1 MQQRLFIRIKRDLKV
16 TFLGTGTSQGVPV
29 IACPCQVCHSTDERD
44 KRLRTSVMVETHGLT
59 LVIDSGPDFRQ
70 QMLRANVQHLDAI
83 LFTHEHKDH
92 IAGMD
97 DIRAY
102 NYIQQKPMPVY
113 AEKRVQDA
121 LRQEFSYVFAEEKYP
136 GIPEV
141 EFITLKNHDFR
152 IGDLAI
158 TPIRAMHLKLP
169 VFGFKFGNFAYLT
182 DINYISEEEKEKIR
196 NIEHLIVNGL
206 RQEKH
211 ISHFTLGEAVDLI
224 KEVNAKHGYITHISH
239 QMGFHS
245 EIQEQLPENI
255 SLAYDGLVLE

>member
-1 MQQRLFIRIKRDLKV
+1 MKV

-29 IACPCQVCHSTDERD
+29 IACPCPVCHSTDEQD
-44 KRLRTSVMVETHGLT
+44 KRLRTSVLIEAHGLT

-102 NYIQQKPMPVY
+102 NYIQQKAMPVY
-113 AEKRVQDA
+113 AEVRVQNA

-141 EFITLKNHDFR
+141 EFITLKNKEFS
-152 IGDLAI
+152 IGSLKI

-169 VFGFKFGNFAYLT
+169 VFGFKIGNFAYLT
-182 DINYISEEEKEKIR
+182 DINFISEEEKEKIR
-196 NIEHLIVNGL
+196 NIDYLVINGL
-206 RQEKH
+206 RKEKH
-211 ISHFTLGEAVDLI
+211 ISHFSLDEAVELI
-224 KEVNAKHGYITHISH
+224 NEVGAKNAFITHISH
-239 QMGFHS
+239 QMGFHK
-245 EIQEQLPENI
+245 EVQKNLPPHI
-255 SLAYDGLVLE
+255 RLAYDGLLLEI

>member
-1 MQQRLFIRIKRDLKV
+1 MKV

-29 IACPCQVCHSTDERD
+29 IACPCPVCHSTDEQD
-44 KRLRTSVMVETHGLT
+44 KRLRTSVLIEAHGLT

-102 NYIQQKPMPVY
+102 NYIQQKAMPVY
-113 AEKRVQDA
+113 AEVRVQNA

-141 EFITLKNHDFR
+141 EFITLKNKEFS
-152 IGDLAI
+152 IESLKI

-169 VFGFKFGNFAYLT
+169 VFGFKIGNFAYLT
-182 DINYISEEEKEKIR
+182 DINFIPEEEKEKIR
-196 NIEHLIVNGL
+196 NIDYLVINGL
-206 RQEKH
+206 RREKH
-211 ISHFTLGEAVDLI
+211 ISHYTLDEAVELI
-224 KEVNAKHGYITHISH
+224 NEVNAKNGFITHISH
-239 QMGFHS
+239 QMGLHK
-245 EIQEQLPENI
+245 EIQKQLPVHI
-255 SLAYDGLVLE
+255 QLAYDGLKLDI

>member
-1 MQQRLFIRIKRDLKV
+1 MKI

-29 IACPCQVCHSTDERD
+29 IACPCPVCHSTDDRD
-44 KRLRTSVMVETHGLT
+44 KRLRTSVLIETPELT

-70 QMLRANVQHLDAI
+70 QMLRANVQKLDAI

-97 DIRAY
+97 DIRAF
-102 NYIQQKPMPVY
+102 NYIQQKAMLVY

-141 EFITLKNHDFR
+141 EFVTLKNRNFN
-152 IGDLAI
+152 IGNLAI

-169 VFGFKFGNFAYLT
+169 VFGFRIGGFAYLT
-182 DINYISEEEKEKIR
+182 DINAISEEEKLKIK
-196 NIEHLIVNGL
+196 NVDCLVINGL
-206 RQEKH
+206 RKEKH
-211 ISHFTLGEAVDLI
+211 VSHFSLYEAVDLI
-224 KEVNAKHGYITHISH
+224 KEVNAKAGYITHISH
-239 QMGFHS
+239 QLGFHK
-245 EIQEQLPENI
+245 EMQKQLPSNI
-255 SLAYDGLVLE
+255 QLAFDGLILEI

>member
-1 MQQRLFIRIKRDLKV
+1 MKV

-29 IACPCQVCHSTDERD
+29 IACPCPVCHSTDEQD
-44 KRLRTSVMVETHGLT
+44 KRLRTSVLIETHGLT

-70 QMLRANVQHLDAI
+70 QMLRANVKHLDAI

-102 NYIQQKPMPVY
+102 NYIQQKAMPVY
-113 AEKRVQDA
+113 AEVRVQNA

-141 EFITLKNHDFR
+141 EFITLKNKEFG
-152 IGDLAI
+152 IGSLKI

-169 VFGFKFGNFAYLT
+169 VFGFKIGNFAYLT
-182 DINYISEEEKEKIR
+182 DINFIPEEEKEKIR
-196 NIEHLIVNGL
+196 NIDYLVINGL
-206 RQEKH
+206 RREKH
-211 ISHFTLGEAVDLI
+211 ISHYTLDEAVELI
-224 KEVNAKHGYITHISH
+224 NEVNAKNGFITHISH
-239 QMGFHS
+239 QMGLHK
-245 EIQEQLPENI
+245 EIQKQLPVHI
-255 SLAYDGLVLE
+255 QLAHDGLELDI

>member
-1 MQQRLFIRIKRDLKV
+1 MKV

-29 IACPCQVCHSTDERD
+29 IACPCPVCHSTDEQD
-44 KRLRTSVMVETHGLT
+44 KRLRTSVLIETHGLT

-102 NYIQQKPMPVY
+102 NYIQQKAMPVY
-113 AEKRVQDA
+113 AEVRVQNA

-141 EFITLKNHDFR
+141 EFITLKNKEFN
-152 IGDLAI
+152 IGSLKI

-169 VFGFKFGNFAYLT
+169 VFGFKIGNFAYLT
-182 DINYISEEEKEKIR
+182 DINFIPEEEKEKIR
-196 NIEHLIVNGL
+196 NIDYLVINGL
-206 RQEKH
+206 RREKH
-211 ISHFTLGEAVDLI
+211 ISHYTLDEAVELI
-224 KEVNAKHGYITHISH
+224 NEVNAKNGFITHISH
-239 QMGFHS
+239 QMGLHK
-245 EIQEQLPENI
+245 EIQKQLPVHI
-255 SLAYDGLVLE
+255 QLAHDGLELDI